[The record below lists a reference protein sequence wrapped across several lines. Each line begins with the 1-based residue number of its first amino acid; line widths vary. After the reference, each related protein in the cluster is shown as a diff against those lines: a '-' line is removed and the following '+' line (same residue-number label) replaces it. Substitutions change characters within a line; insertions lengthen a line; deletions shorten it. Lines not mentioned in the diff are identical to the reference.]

1 MKLEICCYS
10 VESVMAAA
18 NGGADRVEL
27 CASAPEGGVTP
38 SYATIEKSREV
49 PGFGLYVIIRPR
61 GGDFCYSPVE
71 FDTMKRDIVMAREL
85 GADGIVTGLLLP
97 GGNIDVERTSELV
110 RMAGAMDVTFHRAFD
125 MCADL
130 MLALEDVYQTGIRRV
145 LTSGGRNTAPE
156 GLEILANLTAAAG
169 DRLSIMAGSG
179 VRATNLEAL
188 YLAGIR
194 EFHSSASAPRPSPM
208 HYRHPNI
215 RMGKDGEGEENKIT
229 IADTQLF

>member
-1 MKLEICCYS
+1 
-10 VESVMAAA
+10 
-18 NGGADRVEL
+18 
-27 CASAPEGGVTP
+27 
-38 SYATIEKSREV
+38 
-49 PGFGLYVIIRPR
+49 
-61 GGDFCYSPVE
+61 
-71 FDTMKRDIVMAREL
+71 
-85 GADGIVTGLLLP
+85 
-97 GGNIDVERTSELV
+97 
-110 RMAGAMDVTFHRAFD
+110 MAGAMDVTFHRAFD

-194 EFHSSASAPRPSPM
+194 EFHSSRSEEHTSELQSLMRISYAVFCLKK
-208 HYRHPNI
+208 N
-215 RMGKDGEGEENKIT
+215 KDK
-229 IADTQLF
+229 A